1 MRALVRIATP
11 VAVALS
17 GCAFPV
23 DEFTPPARS
32 DAGLS
37 TNGDAAHYED
47 AVTDTVTDVCVCV
60 KQAGGKC
67 REWNMASCAK

>member
-23 DEFTPPARS
+23 DEFTAPARS
-32 DAGLS
+32 DAALS
-37 TNGDAAHYED
+37 TNGDAAHYDD
-47 AVTDTVTDVCVCV
+47 AANDSASDTCVCV
-60 KQAGGKC
+60 KQAAGKC